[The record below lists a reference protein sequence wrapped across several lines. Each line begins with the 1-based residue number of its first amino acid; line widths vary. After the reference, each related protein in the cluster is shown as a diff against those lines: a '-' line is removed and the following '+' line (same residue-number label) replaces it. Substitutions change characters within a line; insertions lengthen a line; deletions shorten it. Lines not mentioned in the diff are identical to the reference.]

1 MFLTVQQRSFDYLN
15 IICTKFE
22 QKQTNKNMKSVYSA
36 KKKAGSTN
44 TASLKILQY

>member
-1 MFLTVQQRSFDYLN
+1 MFLTVQKRSLNYLN
-15 IICTKFE
+15 IIFPKFK

-44 TASLKILQY
+44 A